1 MRYPEESKLSRNV
14 QTEFANLVEL
24 LCTRADKNPKQDAY
38 LFLADGETESGR
50 LTYAD
55 LDRRARAIAARLQS
69 MNLAGERAL
78 LLYPPGF
85 DYIEAFFGCLYAGV
99 IAVPAYPPARQHLPR
114 LQSIMRDASP
124 AVIMTTAELAAKFRD
139 DFTGRDFGASE
150 QVSPQH
156 WLATDTVMSHDAS
169 RWYAP
174 TLTPQSLAF
183 LQYTSGSTGNPKGVM
198 VSHGNLLANQ
208 KAIRQGF
215 GHTEHS
221 TVVGWLPLYHD
232 MGLIGNIL
240 QPLYVGS
247 SAILMPP
254 MAFLE
259 KPVRW
264 LKAISEH
271 RAATSGGPNFAYDLC
286 VRKVTADQKRELD
299 LSCWTLAFNGSE
311 PVRAATLERF
321 AGAFAE
327 CGFRRESFFPC
338 YGLAEATLF
347 VTGARLEARG

>member
-1 MRYPEESKLSRNV
+1 
-14 QTEFANLVEL
+14 
-24 LCTRADKNPKQDAY
+24 
-38 LFLADGETESGR
+38 GR

-114 LQSIMRDASP
+114 LHSIMRDASP

-174 TLTPQSLAF
+174 TL
-183 LQYTSGSTGNPKGVM
+183 
-198 VSHGNLLANQ
+198 
-208 KAIRQGF
+208 
-215 GHTEHS
+215 
-221 TVVGWLPLYHD
+221 
-232 MGLIGNIL
+232 
-240 QPLYVGS
+240 
-247 SAILMPP
+247 
-254 MAFLE
+254 
-259 KPVRW
+259 
-264 LKAISEH
+264 
-271 RAATSGGPNFAYDLC
+271 
-286 VRKVTADQKRELD
+286 
-299 LSCWTLAFNGSE
+299 
-311 PVRAATLERF
+311 
-321 AGAFAE
+321 
-327 CGFRRESFFPC
+327 
-338 YGLAEATLF
+338 
-347 VTGARLEARG
+347 